1 MTRRRGLLALL
12 ATAYFMTVLDGTS
25 TLTALPSIRHS
36 LGLSGPALQWTVTA
50 YALAFAGPLVCCGR
64 AADLLG
70 RRRMFRIGMLL
81 RVLASLAGGLAPTA
95 GWLVAARA
103 AQGFSAAIIAPAAL
117 SMVLGAFP
125 EGQERNRALGIWGGL
140 GGVGA
145 TAGLLLGGVFTD
157 TLGWQ
162 WIFWINVPIGVVV
175 SLLAPVLLPAGRPA
189 GGARSFDLAGAVTG
203 TATLLALVYTIIQ
216 LPAAG
221 WLGVRTWSG
230 VAGVGVLAILFVA
243 VERRCAHPLVPTRL
257 LRSRLLVG
265 GNLVILVAGMAVD
278 GMLVTLTAYAQQAMG
293 FSALRFGLLA
303 AMMTVTSVA
312 GALAGQ
318 RAVTR
323 YGVRAVAVVG
333 AVCLLG
339 AGLVL
344 AGMPHGG
351 VLLVALFAFG
361 AGMGGA
367 AVSGQIAALSGVRA
381 PDSGFAAGLIDTS
394 FAVGTAIGV
403 AICTTVSVDD
413 AGWRVAFGMVAAFAV
428 VGLLVAA
435 TLLRPVHQ
443 GNGTSATSS
452 SGADSRQAS
461 YTSSDSSSNSI
472 PAR

>member
-1 MTRRRGLLALL
+1 M
-12 ATAYFMTVLDGTS
+12 
-25 TLTALPSIRHS
+25 
-36 LGLSGPALQWTVTA
+36 
-50 YALAFAGPLVCCGR
+50 
-64 AADLLG
+64 
-70 RRRMFRIGMLL
+70 
-81 RVLASLAGGLAPTA
+81 
-95 GWLVAARA
+95 
-103 AQGFSAAIIAPAAL
+103 
-117 SMVLGAFP
+117 
-125 EGQERNRALGIWGGL
+125 
-140 GGVGA
+140 
-145 TAGLLLGGVFTD
+145 
-157 TLGWQ
+157 
-162 WIFWINVPIGVVV
+162 
-175 SLLAPVLLPAGRPA
+175 
-189 GGARSFDLAGAVTG
+189 
-203 TATLLALVYTIIQ
+203 
-216 LPAAG
+216 
-221 WLGVRTWSG
+221 
-230 VAGVGVLAILFVA
+230 
-243 VERRCAHPLVPTRL
+243 PTRL

-394 FAVGTAIGV
+394 FVGTAIGV